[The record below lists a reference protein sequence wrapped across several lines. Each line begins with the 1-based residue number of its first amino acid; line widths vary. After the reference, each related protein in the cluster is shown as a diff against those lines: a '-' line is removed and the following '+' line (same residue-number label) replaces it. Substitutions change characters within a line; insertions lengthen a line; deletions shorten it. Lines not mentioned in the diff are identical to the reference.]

1 MSGHTLT
8 VDFAGEVS
16 ALEPGSTFTIGREG
30 DLSLDDNPY
39 LHRTFLVISFHEGMW
54 WVHNEGSR
62 LAAGLTDEGGLMRT
76 TLAPGARLPIV
87 FGRTSLTFAAGSTTY
102 ELLLGCEQA
111 AFLPARAPA
120 RSGDGDTTIAPT
132 TFTESQLMAVL
143 ALAEP
148 VLRRVG
154 TGSSSV
160 PTAVEAARRLGWAQ
174 TRFNRKLDNVCDKLD
189 RAGVAGLRG
198 TEAANA
204 SNRRLRLVE
213 YAVSS
218 LLVTSADLALLD
230 AATRRRRRRP
240 MKLKVTL
247 HQPGSQSPSATSS

>member
-1 MSGHTLT
+1 MSADNTLT
-8 VDFAGEVS
+8 IDFAGEITE
-16 ALEPGSTFTIGREG
+16 LDPRSTFTIGREG

-39 LHRTFLVISFHEGMW
+39 LHRTFLVVSFHDGMW

-62 LAAGLTDEGGLMRT
+62 LAAGLTDEDGLMRT

-87 FGRTSLTFAAGSTTY
+87 FGRTSLTFAAGNTTY
-102 ELLLGCEQA
+102 ELLLECEQA
-111 AFLPARAPA
+111 TYRLARTAP
-120 RSGDGDTTIAPT
+120 RSADGNTTIAPT
-132 TFTESQLMAVL
+132 SFTESQLMLVV

-198 TEAANA
+198 TETASAA
-204 SNRRLRLVE
+204 NRRLRLVE

-218 LLVTSADLALLD
+218 LLITAADLRLLD
-230 AATRRRRRRP
+230 PAPADP
-240 MKLKVTL
+240 
-247 HQPGSQSPSATSS
+247 PGGES

>member
-1 MSGHTLT
+1 MSADNTLT
-8 VDFAGEVS
+8 IDFAGEITE
-16 ALEPGSTFTIGREG
+16 LDPRSTFTIGREG

-39 LHRTFLVISFHEGMW
+39 LHRTFLVVSFHDGMW

-62 LAAGLTDEGGLMRT
+62 LAAGLTDEDGLMRT

-87 FGRTSLTFAAGSTTY
+87 FGRTSLTFAAGNTTY
-102 ELLLGCEQA
+102 ELLLECEQA
-111 AFLPARAPA
+111 TYRLARTAS
-120 RSGDGDTTIAPT
+120 RSADGDTTIAPT
-132 TFTESQLMAVL
+132 SFTESQLMLVV

-198 TEAANA
+198 TETASA

-218 LLVTSADLALLD
+218 LLITAADLGLLD
-230 AATRRRRRRP
+230 AAP
-240 MKLKVTL
+240 ADP
-247 HQPGSQSPSATSS
+247 PGGES